1 MNKRIKDNLF
11 NGDEKKKVEEFC
23 EMKNQEMLDEY
34 DEYDEYDDYEDFK
47 ELYKEVKK
55 IARKHDARISIP
67 QTPNVSE
74 SKLNKHLTIPPP
86 PPIEAADNTK

>member
-23 EMKNQEMLDEY
+23 EMKNEEMLDEY
-34 DEYDEYDDYEDFK
+34 DYEDFK

-55 IARKHDARISIP
+55 IARKHDSRISIP